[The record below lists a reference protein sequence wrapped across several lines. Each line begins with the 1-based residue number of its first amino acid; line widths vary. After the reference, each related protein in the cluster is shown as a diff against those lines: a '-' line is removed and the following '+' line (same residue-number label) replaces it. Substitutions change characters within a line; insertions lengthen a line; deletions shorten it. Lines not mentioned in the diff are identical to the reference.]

1 MKIKLLNLKS
11 KTILTGIITTSLLLF
26 ALYVYRKL
34 IEFSGFYTAMG
45 NETFIKIYLYLSQLK
60 PIIIIFLLIYIY
72 NFIKKILYTCD
83 KINNEENLDS

>member
-26 ALYVYRKL
+26 ILYAYWQL
-34 IEFSGFYTAMG
+34 IQFSWFYTAAG
-45 NETFIKIYLYLSQLK
+45 NETFIKVYLFLSQLK

-72 NFIKKILYTCD
+72 NFIKKILDICD
-83 KINNEENLDS
+83 KINNKENVDN